1 MCGLN
6 CLIDFPNWKLQNHP
20 LKMQMKIFLDQILF
34 CQLGRYQVSI
44 HDAPCSSIFEE
55 CCLGLSEPL
64 WLKLPSCQT
73 VELKIDKNSFQSIIN
88 IHQLVHLIWFSGAAF
103 QSISTKIN
111 RYVYQ
116 SLHKIT
122 YFQSIGRGS
131 IRNINQWWRGS
142 ESRSGVRWRP
152 LSGSFYTRTSQTTY
166 YWYQV

>member
-103 QSISTKIN
+103 QSISTKFIGPFN
-111 RYVYQ
+111 LRHGHGRFSDNSELIWIVNFI
-116 SLHKIT
+116 LNNFWTRNEFAPPTRRHVWLIGLICECLMLEIT
-122 YFQSIGRGS
+122 
-131 IRNINQWWRGS
+131 
-142 ESRSGVRWRP
+142 
-152 LSGSFYTRTSQTTY
+152 
-166 YWYQV
+166 